1 MEDKILKKFDD
12 MSREELINVI
22 QELEYQKQRDRDYF
36 RNFEERIIG
45 ANSEIEFLRQVILN
59 LTKK

>member
-1 MEDKILKKFDD
+1 MEDKISKKFDD
-12 MSREELINVI
+12 MSREELIKAI

-36 RNFEERIIG
+36 RSFEERVIG

>member
-1 MEDKILKKFDD
+1 MEDKISKKFDD
-12 MSREELINVI
+12 MSREELINAI

-36 RNFEERIIG
+36 RNFEERVIG